1 MTGTTDPKAGPQAA
15 VAPAAPPA
23 AGGGD
28 GGDAGAVPTFDV
40 GAADEAAPATEAPA
54 APVDPM
60 PEVPPLSI
68 ERIPPNFRKHADPK
82 SPVPLRGMAAKGLV
96 PLSPPDMC
104 VCLALLSSDPDPG
117 IVASARKTAA
127 GLPDKI
133 LSMSLRDEGAS
144 PRMLHFFA
152 ESLAGK
158 DQPLEYL
165 ALNNATHDATIA
177 QIAAGTS
184 SGRILEIISNNQ
196 LRVLRSEPVLR
207 AVLANPAS
215 SKALVDLTC
224 DFCVRNGLCLID
236 LPVMVEAHVRIH
248 GKKPDAI
255 LAMEAGEP
263 PPPPPDTA
271 ETLLAEFGEALTSG
285 AAPPMEEGKRMN
297 LTQRVSKMG
306 VSDRIKLA
314 TLGNKEART
323 LLLRDPNKLVQAAV
337 IGSPR
342 ITDGEVMNL
351 AHSKT
356 TSDEVLRSIYQ
367 SREWTR
373 QYTIKLALV
382 KNPKVPVAI
391 AMKFLSTLRESE
403 VKDLANNKNVPSQVR
418 INAKKMSE
426 KKV

>member
-1 MTGTTDPKAGPQAA
+1 MTATADPND
-15 VAPAAPPA
+15 PAAP
-23 AGGGD
+23 AG
-28 GGDAGAVPTFDV
+28 
-40 GAADEAAPATEAPA
+40 EAAPSAAAPADGAGEAAPVIDLEASQAEPA

-60 PEVPPLSI
+60 PEVAALSI

-96 PLSPPDMC
+96 PLAPPDMC
-104 VCLALLSSDPDPG
+104 LCLALLSGDPDPG
-117 IVASARKTAA
+117 VAASARKTAA

-133 LSMSLRDEGAS
+133 LSMALRDEGAN
-144 PRMLHFFA
+144 PRVLHFFA
-152 ESLAGK
+152 ECLAGK
-158 DQPLEYL
+158 DQPLEYI
-165 ALNNATHDATIA
+165 ALNNTTHDATVA

-207 AVLANPAS
+207 AVLTNPSA

-236 LPVMVEAHVRIH
+236 LPVMVDAHVRIH
-248 GKKPDAI
+248 GRKPDAV

-271 ETLLAEFGEALTSG
+271 EALMEEFGEALTSA
-285 AAPPMEEGKRMN
+285 AAPPMEEGKRLN

-314 TLGNKEART
+314 TLGNKEARVI
-323 LLLRDPNKLVQAAV
+323 LMRDPNKLVQAAV

-356 TSDEVLRSIYQ
+356 TSDEVLRHIYM
-367 SREWTR
+367 SREYTR
-373 QYTIKLALV
+373 QYAIKLALV
-382 KNPKVPVAI
+382 KNPKVPLAI
-391 AMKFLSTLRESE
+391 AMRFLSTLRDSE
-403 VKDLANNKNVPSQVR
+403 VKELANNKNVPTQVR

-426 KKV
+426 KKG

>member
-1 MTGTTDPKAGPQAA
+1 MTETADPKAPP
-15 VAPAAPPA
+15 APAEAAPVA
-23 AGGGD
+23 
-28 GGDAGAVPTFDV
+28 
-40 GAADEAAPATEAPA
+40 EAAPAADSPTIDLEASQEEAAAPA
-54 APVDPM
+54 DPM
-60 PEVPPLSI
+60 PEVPPISLD
-68 ERIPPNFRKHADPK
+68 RLPPNFRKHADPK

-96 PLSPPDMC
+96 PLSPVDMC
-104 VCLALLSSDPDPG
+104 LCLALLDRDPDPG
-117 IVASARKTAA
+117 VAASARKTAG

-133 LSMSLRDEGAS
+133 ISVALRDEGTS
-144 PRMLHFFA
+144 PRVLHFFA
-152 ESLAGK
+152 NALAGK

-165 ALNNATHDATIA
+165 TLNHVTHDATMA

-184 SGRILEIISNNQ
+184 SGRLLEIISNNQ
-196 LRVLRSEPVLR
+196 LRILRSEPLLR
-207 AVLANPAS
+207 AVLTNPAS

-224 DFCVRNGLCLID
+224 DFTVRNGLCLID
-236 LPVMVEAHVRIH
+236 LEVMIEAHVRIH
-248 GKKPDAI
+248 GKKPAAI
-255 LAMEAGEP
+255 LAQEAGEL

-297 LTQRVSKMG
+297 LTRRVSTMG

-323 LLLRDPNKLVQAAV
+323 ILLRDPNKLVQAAV

-356 TSDEVLRSIYQ
+356 TSDEVLRSIYM

-373 QYTIKLALV
+373 QYSIKLALV

-391 AMKFLSTLRESE
+391 AMRFLGTLRESE
-403 VKDLANNKNVPSQVR
+403 VKDLATNKNVPSQVR
-418 INAKKMSE
+418 MNAKKMGE
-426 KKV
+426 KKK